1 MCGDPLRERHEIGD
15 GELFGALC
23 EERVLRSSEIAE
35 RRTQR
40 IAQHLAALA
49 ERGFHNPH
57 EQFLIAVK
65 PCYGIA
71 AQPDDSAFDLRRR
84 VR

>member
-35 RRTQR
+35 RNGLQHPD
-40 IAQHLAALA
+40 IALEHADGSIEML
-49 ERGFHNPH
+49 R
-57 EQFLIAVK
+57 QFT
-65 PCYGIA
+65 Y
-71 AQPDDSAFDLRRR
+71 DDYRSRMS
-84 VR
+84 